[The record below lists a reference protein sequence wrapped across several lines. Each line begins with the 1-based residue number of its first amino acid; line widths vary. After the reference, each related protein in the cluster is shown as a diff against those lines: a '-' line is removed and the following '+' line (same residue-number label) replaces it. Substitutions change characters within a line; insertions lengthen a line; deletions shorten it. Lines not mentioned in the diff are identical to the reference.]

1 MPKVLFACSK
11 GTESAEFTCPYDIL
25 KRAGADL
32 TIAKV
37 KENEKD
43 TEKYFVTAQGLKVLA
58 DHFIEEVKDNTY
70 DMIVCP
76 GGLPNAEILGKNAT
90 LIEML
95 KKQKKDGKW
104 YCAICASPFE
114 VFESNGLLEGEKG
127 TGYPG
132 YGKFKDESKLKE
144 RVVVSNKCITSQGPC
159 SAFEFGFTLCEALF
173 GKDKKEELQAAMV
186 FKA

>member
-1 MPKVLFACSK
+1 MSKVLFACSK
-11 GTESAEFTCPYDIL
+11 GSESAEFSVPYDIL

-37 KENEKD
+37 PENAED
-43 TEKYFVTAQGLKVLA
+43 TANYFTTAHGLRIIA
-58 DHFIEEVKDNTY
+58 DKTIEEVKDNTY

-76 GGLPNAEILGKNAT
+76 GGLPNAQILGKNKT

-95 KKQKKDGKW
+95 KKQKKEGRW

-114 VFESNGLLEGEKG
+114 VFEQNGLFEGEVG

-132 YGKFKDESKLKE
+132 YGKFKNESKIKE
-144 RVVVSNKCITSQGPC
+144 RVVVSNKCITSQGP
-159 SAFEFGFTLCEALF
+159 ATAYEFGYTLCEVLF
-173 GKDKKEELQAAMV
+173 GKQKKEQLQNDMV
-186 FKA
+186 YKA

>member
-1 MPKVLFACSK
+1 MPKVLFVCSK

-25 KRAGADL
+25 KRAGAEL

-37 KENEKD
+37 KENDKD
-43 TEKYFVTAQGLKVLA
+43 TEKYFVTAHGIKIIA

-76 GGLPNAEILGKNAT
+76 GGLPNAQILGKNKT

-95 KKQKKDGKW
+95 KKQKSAGRW
-104 YCAICASPFE
+104 YCAICASPYE
-114 VFESNGLLEGEKG
+114 VFECNGLLEGEKG

-132 YGKFKDESKLKE
+132 YGKFKDESKINNK
-144 RVVVSNKCITSQGPC
+144 VVVSNKCITSRGPGT
-159 SAFEFGFTLCEALF
+159 AFHFGYALAEALF
-173 GKDKKEELQAAMV
+173 GKDKKGQLESEMV
-186 FKA
+186 FTA

>member
-11 GTESAEFTCPYDIL
+11 GTESAEFTCSYDIL

-37 KENEKD
+37 KENDRD
-43 TEKYFVTAQGLKVLA
+43 TEKFFVTAQNLRVLA
-58 DHFIEEVKDNTY
+58 DNFIDEVKDNTY

-76 GGLPNAEILGKNAT
+76 GGLPNAQIVGKNKT

-95 KKQKKDGKW
+95 KKQKSAGRW
-104 YCAICASPFE
+104 HCAICDSPFE

-144 RVVVSNKCITSQGPC
+144 RVVISNKCVTSMGPC
-159 SAFEFGFTLCEALF
+159 SAFEFGFTLCELLF

>member
-11 GTESAEFTCPYDIL
+11 GTESAEFTCSYDIL

-37 KENEKD
+37 KVDDKD
-43 TEKYFVTAQGLKVLA
+43 TEKYFVSAQGLKIIA
-58 DHFIEEVKDNTY
+58 DHFIEEVKDNVY

-76 GGLPNAEILGKNAT
+76 GGLPNAQILGKDKT

-95 KKQKKDGKW
+95 KKQKKEGRF
-104 YCAICASPFE
+104 YCSICASPFE
-114 VFESNGLLEGEKG
+114 VFETNGILEGEQG

-132 YGKFKDESKLKE
+132 YGKLKDQTKINE

-159 SAFEFGFTLCEALF
+159 TAFEFGFALAEALF
-173 GKDKKEELQAAMV
+173 GKDMKEKLQNGMV
-186 FKA
+186 FKK

>member
-11 GTESAEFTCPYDIL
+11 GTESAEFTVPYDIL
-25 KRAGADL
+25 KRAGAEL

-37 KENEKD
+37 KENDKD
-43 TEKYFVTAQGLKVLA
+43 TEKFFVTAHGLKIQA
-58 DHFIEEVKDNTY
+58 DHFIDEVKDNAY

-76 GGLPNAEILGKNAT
+76 GGLPNAQILGKNKT

-95 KKQKKDGKW
+95 KKQKSAGKW

-114 VFESNGLLEGEKG
+114 VLESNGLLEGEKG

-144 RVVVSNKCITSQGPC
+144 KVVISNKCITSQGP
-159 SAFEFGFTLCEALF
+159 ATAYEFGYTLCEVLF
-173 GKDKKEELQAAMV
+173 GKDKKEQLQSEMV
-186 FKA
+186 YKV

>member
-11 GTESAEFTCPYDIL
+11 GTESVEFSGPYDIL
-25 KRAGADL
+25 KRAGADI

-37 KENEKD
+37 KENDKD
-43 TEKYFVTAQGLKVLA
+43 NEKYFVTAQGLKIIA
-58 DHFIEEVKDNTY
+58 DNFIDEVKDKEY
-70 DMIVCP
+70 DMIICP
-76 GGLPNAEILGKNAT
+76 GGLPNAQILGKNAT
-90 LIEML
+90 LIGML
-95 KKQKKDGKW
+95 KKQKKAGKW

-114 VFESNGLLEGEKG
+114 VFETNGILEGEKG

-132 YGKFKDESKLKE
+132 YGKFKDESKIKE

-159 SAFEFGFTLCEALF
+159 TGLEFGFALAEALF
-173 GKDKKEELQAAMV
+173 GKEKKAQLQSDMV

>member
-25 KRAGADL
+25 KRAGVDL

-43 TEKYFVTAQGLKVLA
+43 TEKFFVTAQGLRVLA
-58 DHFIEEVKDNTY
+58 DHFIEEVKDNSY

-76 GGLPNAEILGKNAT
+76 GGLPNAEILGKNST

-95 KKQKKDGKW
+95 KKQKKEGKW

-159 SAFEFGFTLCEALF
+159 SAFEFGFTLCEVLF
-173 GKDKKEELQAAMV
+173 GKDKKEELQSAMV

>member
-1 MPKVLFACSK
+1 MPKVLFVCSK

-25 KRAGADL
+25 KRAQAEL
-32 TIAKV
+32 TIVKV
-37 KENEKD
+37 KEDDKD
-43 TEKYFVTAQGLKVLA
+43 TEKFFVTAQGLKVLA

-76 GGLPNAEILGKNAT
+76 GGLPNAQILGKNKT

-95 KKQKKDGKW
+95 KKQKSAGRW

-132 YGKFKDESKLKE
+132 YGKFKDESKINEK
-144 RVVVSNKCITSQGPC
+144 VVVSNKCITSRGPGT
-159 SAFEFGFTLCEALF
+159 AFLFGYALAEALF
-173 GKDKKEELQAAMV
+173 GKDKKEQLQSEMV
-186 FKA
+186 FTS

>member
-37 KENEKD
+37 KENDKD
-43 TEKYFVTAQGLKVLA
+43 TEKFFVTAQNLRVLA

-70 DMIVCP
+70 DMIICP
-76 GGLPNAEILGKNAT
+76 GGLPNAQILGKNKT

-95 KKQKKDGKW
+95 KKQKSAGRW

-144 RVVVSNKCITSQGPC
+144 RVVISNKCVTSMGPC
-159 SAFEFGFTLCEALF
+159 SAFEFGFTLCELLF